1 VIAQFPL
8 AGGLLLPVL
17 PLPANVTHSLTHTL
31 TLNRALLLGTNA
43 FNLIARVQTTADR
56 RNRRLGRARP
66 AIASDAT
73 STGATRATATRATA
87 TSATAATAAAAA
99 SAAVAVAIA
108 VAIAD
113 TGVAV
118 AVIVAVADTG
128 VAIAVAVTVADTG
141 VAIAVAVT
149 VADTGIA
156 VAVAVTITDTGIAVA
171 VSITT
176 SDRHGVGITSKGDQ
190 HCCDEKDL
198 FHYRILFL
206 RCAYRLLLA
215 NNQSVMAKLTISS
228 SVDTEF
234 KQL

>member
-1 VIAQFPL
+1 L

-17 PLPANVTHSLTHTL
+17 PLPANVTLSLTHTL

-66 AIASDAT
+66 AVASDAT

-87 TSATAATAAAAA
+87 TRATATSATATAATATA
-99 SAAVAVAIA
+99 SAAVAVAVAI
-108 VAIAD
+108 AIAD

-149 VADTGIA
+149 VADTGVAI
-156 VAVAVTITDTGIAVA
+156 AVAVTITDTGIAVA